1 MSVVVKNTLSTTLD
15 IPGAGLMFAVD
26 EEKTVDRITSA
37 LSAAIQAGHLE
48 VVSQEATAGVTVE
61 EDGQTL
67 FDLPL
72 PWPGPDDVSLT
83 VGGLV
88 QVFGTDWSVDAA
100 NNQFEWLDDEVELK
114 AGDALV
120 FVGRWSS

>member
-1 MSVVVKNTLSTTLD
+1 MSVVVKNTLSTVLD

-26 EEKTVDRITSA
+26 EQKTVDRITSA

-48 VVSQEATAGVTVE
+48 VVSQEATAVVTVE
-61 EDGQTL
+61 EDAQSL
-67 FDLPL
+67 FDLPF

-100 NNQFEWLDDEVELK
+100 NNQFEWLDEEVELK
-114 AGDALV
+114 AGDAMV
-120 FVGRWSS
+120 FVGRISS